1 MKAARAS
8 EVVAVGSLQDAR
20 TRVSPGP
27 WSAHV
32 GTVAADWGV
41 AATAAALPVVA
52 AVRRG

>member
-8 EVVAVGSLQDAR
+8 EVAVGSLQDAR

-27 WSAHV
+27 RSAHV

-41 AATAAALPVVA
+41 AATAAALPVIA